1 MVKCAGMDM
10 LCGLV
15 SKVLMIIFLKP
26 FEIMRAV
33 EESDIVFLME
43 VRDKAFPVRYRPDL
57 PLPSSLKVSS
67 YYCALQAA
75 KHLWSTQ
82 FGSEKRT
89 SRLSF

>member
-1 MVKCAGMDM
+1 MDT
-10 LCGLV
+10 LYGLV
-15 SKVLMIIFLKP
+15 SKVLTIIFLKP

-57 PLPSSLKVSS
+57 PSPLSSLKVSS
-67 YYCALQAA
+67 CYCALQAA

-89 SRLSF
+89 SPLSS